1 MQLFKSLTKKRT
13 FIETVAG
20 IESSLKMQLPYIL
33 FISRIG
39 SVHLG
44 IRLKLIDAPSHI
56 WFAETERLQSTL
68 AMVCICIFHGCH

>member
-33 FISRIG
+33 FISRI
-39 SVHLG
+39 
-44 IRLKLIDAPSHI
+44 INKLITKIKLIYH
-56 WFAETERLQSTL
+56 ETNPNN
-68 AMVCICIFHGCH
+68 CHVQ